1 MSQEGRANEDE
12 CTNRSSWK
20 EMITMQS
27 VAAYYVLVASEL
39 ANQASP
45 KARYD
50 FPPRKPSRF
59 ANLRNVFSRPVRQAA
74 SAA

>member
-1 MSQEGRANEDE
+1 
-12 CTNRSSWK
+12 
-20 EMITMQS
+20 MQS
-27 VAAYYVLVASEL
+27 VAAYYVLVASQL
-39 ANQASP
+39 ANESSP

-59 ANLRNVFSRPVRQAA
+59 ANLRNAFSRPLRHAA